1 MAARRGVP
9 VLDLG
14 RSVAAVAA
22 LMAMALER
30 ALSQWEKVPRALAS
44 WRSQTIDKVPRPV
57 AWLD

>member
-1 MAARRGVP
+1 MP

-14 RSVAAVAA
+14 RTVAA

-30 ALSQWEKVPRALAS
+30 ALSQWEKVRRALAS
-44 WRSQTIDKVPRPV
+44 WWSQTIDKVPRPV